1 MRRNR
6 GAAGGF
12 VNPRAQGRRLPAAA
26 VLACCNIAANQS
38 LMRYSRG
45 RGERITVEV
54 IKGRWRLPHVPDLPR
69 TLGDEIAR
77 MAMALERLRDLYQ
90 RGEVVDLQAILD
102 AGRR

>member
-1 MRRNR
+1 
-6 GAAGGF
+6 
-12 VNPRAQGRRLPAAA
+12 
-26 VLACCNIAANQS
+26 
-38 LMRYSRG
+38 MRYSRG